1 MSYEKRVCVLK
12 QVKKGFTADGS
23 ALSGAVYCERLGEE
37 LTLTPRLLGLAPV
50 REGRYAL
57 AVWVEGNLYLAE
69 LSPAVRLRTP
79 SIRGGVA
86 VLLAYL
92 KHDPEPIAFGN
103 CGLAPNSWE
112 ALLPAFGVSTEKEA
126 PMPEEEKDTM
136 PAQEEVSTDMPPF
149 REAKSYDDEAI
160 ASADYFGG
168 EGRGDE
174 DASPAGEDETFAPIS
189 FGARLAYYESVRD
202 RLERAFSSYP
212 RDERLLGIFPHS
224 EWVRTEGGLLG
235 VIYEEG
241 RPRYLCVAAEDPPAE
256 MRKRSLFV
264 PLSPFGEGGIYV
276 VFQSADT
283 GDYIGVEEG

>member
-1 MSYEKRVCVLK
+1 MRVIFLAEKPCALTVNAAFLGTVD
-12 QVKKGFTADGS
+12 GFERSAEINPGDG
-23 ALSGAVYCERLGEE
+23 VFCE
-37 LTLTPRLLGLAPV
+37 LLPVGYAPV
-50 REGRYAL
+50 RFRFDENFLRSPPEQ
-57 AVWVEGNLYLAE
+57 VNLYF
-69 LSPAVRLRTP
+69 
-79 SIRGGVA
+79 IRGGVA